1 MLANNTLRST
11 RIRPNAN
18 NSGHELLVTSNV
30 TLAKAAFGAGRV
42 TIDPDSYS
50 DYSGGFGNINDAG
63 WGASGMW
70 VHGGGTGDA
79 AAIAHN
85 GANLYFGIQNG
96 SAANTIG
103 TYMMIE
109 PTGDICMEKNV
120 KLTATVLRRS
130 QHHTGHLEGGYVN
143 IGASETKTNPIFTIG
158 SNYNPNEGTL
168 SNMYGVGYSKG
179 DASFLPTGSNWG
191 FYAAANGYA
200 RIFLDTGSGQGRI
213 YFGGNLASET
223 RFISHVTG
231 EYGSMQISNGAKG
244 GWSGYSIDGHSVFM
258 SNGTTGT
265 AYIGIYDD
273 NVNQWVLLH
282 ARSAYVR
289 LYYAGSPRFETTNAG
304 VSITGTLTASSTK
317 SFRIPH
323 PLSELSETKDL
334 VHAAIEGP
342 QMDLMY
348 RGKVDLVNGTATVN
362 IDTKSG
368 MTEGTFDVL
377 NRDVQCF
384 TTNETGWTNVK
395 GSVTGNK
402 LTIVAEDNSCTDTIS
417 WMVIGERKDNGVVS
431 SEVTDDNGDLIVEPD
446 KQIIKEDPNM
456 DD

>member
-1 MLANNTLRST
+1 
-11 RIRPNAN
+11 
-18 NSGHELLVTSNV
+18 
-30 TLAKAAFGAGRV
+30 
-42 TIDPDSYS
+42 
-50 DYSGGFGNINDAG
+50 
-63 WGASGMW
+63 
-70 VHGGGTGDA
+70 
-79 AAIAHN
+79 
-85 GANLYFGIQNG
+85 
-96 SAANTIG
+96 
-103 TYMMIE
+103 
-109 PTGDICMEKNV
+109 MEKNV

-143 IGASETKTNPIFTIG
+143 IGGSETKTNPIFTIG
-158 SNYNPNEGTL
+158 SNYNPNESAL

-179 DASFLPTGSNWG
+179 EASFLPTGSNWG
-191 FYAAANGYA
+191 FYAAANGIS

-213 YFGGNLASET
+213 YFGGNLASED

-231 EYGSMQISNGAKG
+231 DYGSMQISNGAKN

-258 SNGTTGT
+258 SNGSAVGD
-265 AYIGIYDD
+265 YFGLYDD
-273 NVNQWVLLH
+273 NASQWALLY
-282 ARSAYVR
+282 ARQAWVR
-289 LYYAGSPRFETTNAG
+289 LYYGGGLKLETTNAG
-304 VSITGTLTASSTK
+304 VTISGTISATNLK
-317 SFRIPH
+317 SFRISH
-323 PLSELSETKDL
+323 PLSKLSETKDL

-417 WMVIGERKDNGVVS
+417 WMVIGERKDNDVVS
-431 SEVTDDNGDLIVEPD
+431 SEVTNDNGDLIVEPD

-456 DD
+456 DS